1 MEALWEKSMR
11 HRPEYDLKVIGE
23 NLKRLRKKNGFSV
36 DEVREYLHMGTVQ
49 AIYKYERG
57 AGYPPADTLLALMD
71 LYHADYHDIVE
82 KHIVG
87 DLSKKEGTMELGKVN
102 YAILEWRAS
111 EINRQTQVLRLKK
124 YMEMIQKCCGGC

>member
-1 MEALWEKSMR
+1 MR
-11 HRPEYDLKVIGE
+11 HRPEYDLKVIGD

-36 DEVREYLHMGTVQ
+36 EEVREYLQMGTVQ

-82 KHIVG
+82 EHTAEDV
-87 DLSKKEGTMELGKVN
+87 SKEEMATELGKVN
-102 YAILEWRAS
+102 YAILEWRVS
-111 EINRQTQVLRLKK
+111 EINRQAQILRLKK
-124 YMEMIQKCCGGC
+124 YMQMIQKCCGGC

>member
-1 MEALWEKSMR
+1 MR

-57 AGYPPADTLLALMD
+57 AGYPPADMLLALMD

-111 EINRQTQVLRLKK
+111 EINRQAQVLRLKK
-124 YMEMIQKCCGGC
+124 YMEMVQKCCGGC

>member
-1 MEALWEKSMR
+1 MR

-82 KHIVG
+82 EHTIEEN
-87 DLSKKEGTMELGKVN
+87 LLKEKWTRELGKMN

-111 EINRQTQVLRLKK
+111 DINRQAQVLRLKK
-124 YMEMIQKCCGGC
+124 YIEMLRNCYEGC

>member
-1 MEALWEKSMR
+1 MR

-57 AGYPPADTLLALMD
+57 AGYPPADTL
-71 LYHADYHDIVE
+71 
-82 KHIVG
+82 
-87 DLSKKEGTMELGKVN
+87 
-102 YAILEWRAS
+102 
-111 EINRQTQVLRLKK
+111 
-124 YMEMIQKCCGGC
+124 

>member
-1 MEALWEKSMR
+1 MR
-11 HRPEYDLKVIGE
+11 HRPEYDLKVIGD

-82 KHIVG
+82 EHTAEDV
-87 DLSKKEGTMELGKVN
+87 SKEEMATELGKVN

-111 EINRQTQVLRLKK
+111 EINRQAQILRLKK
-124 YMEMIQKCCGGC
+124 YMQMIQKCCGGC

>member
-1 MEALWEKSMR
+1 MR
-11 HRPEYDLKVIGE
+11 HRPEYDLKVIGD

-36 DEVREYLHMGTVQ
+36 EEVREYLQMGTVQ

-82 KHIVG
+82 EHTVEENLLIEKW
-87 DLSKKEGTMELGKVN
+87 TRELGKMN

-111 EINRQTQVLRLKK
+111 DINRQAQVLRLKK
-124 YMEMIQKCCGGC
+124 YIEMLRNCYEGC

>member
-1 MEALWEKSMR
+1 MR

-36 DEVREYLHMGTVQ
+36 EEVREYLHMGTVQ

-82 KHIVG
+82 EHTIEEN
-87 DLSKKEGTMELGKVN
+87 LLKEKWTRELGKMN

-111 EINRQTQVLRLKK
+111 DINRQAQVLRLKK
-124 YMEMIQKCCGGC
+124 YIEMLRNCYEGC

>member
-1 MEALWEKSMR
+1 MR
-11 HRPEYDLKVIGE
+11 HRPEYDLKVIGD

-36 DEVREYLHMGTVQ
+36 DDVREYLHMGTVQ

-82 KHIVG
+82 KHT
-87 DLSKKEGTMELGKVN
+87 EETATELGKVN
-102 YAILEWRAS
+102 YAILEWGAS
-111 EINRQTQVLRLKK
+111 VINRQAQVLRLKK
-124 YMEMIQKCCGGC
+124 YTEMIQKCCGEC

>member
-57 AGYPPADTLLALMD
+57 AGYPPADMLLALMD

-87 DLSKKEGTMELGKVN
+87 DLSKKEGHGNDSEMLWRMLGEAVHFKLCV
-102 YAILEWRAS
+102 
-111 EINRQTQVLRLKK
+111 K
-124 YMEMIQKCCGGC
+124 

>member
-57 AGYPPADTLLALMD
+57 AGYPPADMLLALMD
-71 LYHADYHDIVE
+71 LYHADYHDIVDLMSVVLKGNIAQSIE
-82 KHIVG
+82 NFTKHRG
-87 DLSKKEGTMELGKVN
+87 
-102 YAILEWRAS
+102 
-111 EINRQTQVLRLKK
+111 
-124 YMEMIQKCCGGC
+124 

>member
-1 MEALWEKSMR
+1 MR

-82 KHIVG
+82 EHTAEDV
-87 DLSKKEGTMELGKVN
+87 SKEEMATELGKVN
-102 YAILEWRAS
+102 YAILEWRVS
-111 EINRQTQVLRLKK
+111 EINRQAQILRLKK
-124 YMEMIQKCCGGC
+124 YMQMIQKCCGGC